1 MPYKHKA
8 VDINQAV
15 SWMTTPHINLKL
27 IPNVRG
33 DAEIAQL
40 VSTRHL
46 LRMSKSLLIQRSLG
60 RIGTLQDP
68 SAQRVGRYAT
78 KLQCR

>member
-15 SWMTTPHINLKL
+15 NWMTTPHVNLKL

-40 VSTRHL
+40 VSNISQKKEGLSYKISIWLGGFGALEDPRP
-46 LRMSKSLLIQRSLG
+46 QCLG
-60 RIGTLQDP
+60 R
-68 SAQRVGRYAT
+68 
-78 KLQCR
+78 

>member
-15 SWMTTPHINLKL
+15 NWMTTPHVNLKL

-40 VSTRHL
+40 VSNISQKKEGLSYKISIL
-46 LRMSKSLLIQRSLG
+46 LGGFGALEDPRPQCLG
-60 RIGTLQDP
+60 R
-68 SAQRVGRYAT
+68 
-78 KLQCR
+78 

>member
-1 MPYKHKA
+1 MPYKHKS

-15 SWMTTPHINLKL
+15 HWMTTPHINLKL

-40 VSTRHL
+40 VSSRHL
-46 LRMSKSLLIQRSLG
+46 LQNLK
-60 RIGTLQDP
+60 D
-68 SAQRVGRYAT
+68 
-78 KLQCR
+78 